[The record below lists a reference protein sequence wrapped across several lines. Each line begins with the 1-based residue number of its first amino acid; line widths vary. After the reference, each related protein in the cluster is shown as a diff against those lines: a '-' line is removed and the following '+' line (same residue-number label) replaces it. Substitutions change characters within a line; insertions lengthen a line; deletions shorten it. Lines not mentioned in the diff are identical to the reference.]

1 MSWLSIGGSRGR
13 CRRPHPPPPNG
24 IKFFHFRIRFHQK
37 VPASEVGAPQR
48 LGALPTG
55 NPGSATAIPMA
66 YSLFI
71 FNGRSEVQ
79 SVGQIIDSEPN
90 QILPGNITRPFSKLR
105 KLANWQLADC
115 NSHINCDHQFPKTDF
130 SWGFGHHSF
139 LYKAQNN
146 CANKQLRMKKHFFKI
161 WYVTDIPVILLLI
174 P

>member
-1 MSWLSIGGSRGR
+1 MLFIVQNNFIITLLRKCHGYPLADPEGAAGA
-13 CRRPHPPPPNG
+13 PPPNG

-79 SVGQIIDSEPN
+79 SVGQRIDSEPN
-90 QILPGNITRPFSKLR
+90 
-105 KLANWQLADC
+105 
-115 NSHINCDHQFPKTDF
+115 
-130 SWGFGHHSF
+130 
-139 LYKAQNN
+139 
-146 CANKQLRMKKHFFKI
+146 
-161 WYVTDIPVILLLI
+161 
-174 P
+174 